1 MVWGKR
7 RVIFETVYHSH
18 QLILM
23 VVIVLYIEVGG
34 VKVINT
40 TQLCGNIFITIYW
53 CILLRMH
60 FKYVQLL
67 KQGVC
72 MSATCSLH
80 RGLCCTVYD
89 VLC

>member
-1 MVWGKR
+1 MVLGKKI
-7 RVIFETVYHSH
+7 VIFETVYHSH
-18 QLILM
+18 QLILI
-23 VVIVLYIEVGG
+23 VVLDLYIEVGG

-40 TQLCGNIFITIYW
+40 TLLCGSILINNI
-53 CILLRMH
+53 LVLRMH
-60 FKYVQLL
+60 YTYEQLL

-80 RGLCCTVYD
+80 RGLCTVYD